1 MNVKTVLLSA
11 LASLLLL
18 ASAPAFGQ
26 QNGGQRF
33 EIGAYAGGQ
42 INGGVDLSTT
52 IFHRIDVQNG
62 VNYGITAG
70 YLFGE
75 HYGLEFQWN
84 HNSAGTNAQPIT
96 GGPSVKVFNLDHNQY
111 MGNFLL
117 HLTPQEAKL
126 RPFVLIG
133 LGASALST
141 DRSGVSGSTRFTF
154 AIGAGAKYNLAKHFG
169 IRGQFRYSP
178 TYLTTTS
185 NGGYWCDPIWG
196 GCWVTGN
203 SHYLNQF
210 DVTGGVT
217 FRF

>member
-1 MNVKTVLLSA
+1 MNAKTVLLSA
-11 LASLLLL
+11 LASLLFLT
-18 ASAPAFGQ
+18 SAFGQ
-26 QNGGQRF
+26 QRF

-52 IFHRIDVQNG
+52 LFHRIEVQNG

-84 HNSAGTNAQPIT
+84 HNNAGTTAQPIA
-96 GGPSVKVFNLDHNQY
+96 GGQSVKVFNLDTNQY
-111 MGNFLL
+111 MGNFLA
-117 HLTPQEAKL
+117 HLTPQESKL
-126 RPFVLIG
+126 RPFFLVG

-141 DRSGVSGSTRFTF
+141 DRSGVAGSTRFSF
-154 AIGAGAKYNLAKHFG
+154 AVGAGAKYNIAKHVG
-169 IRGQFRYSP
+169 LRGQFRYSP
-178 TYLTTTS
+178 TYLATTS
-185 NGGYWCDPIWG
+185 TGGYWCDPFWG
-196 GCWVTGN
+196 GCWVAGE

-210 DVTGGVT
+210 DMSGGIT